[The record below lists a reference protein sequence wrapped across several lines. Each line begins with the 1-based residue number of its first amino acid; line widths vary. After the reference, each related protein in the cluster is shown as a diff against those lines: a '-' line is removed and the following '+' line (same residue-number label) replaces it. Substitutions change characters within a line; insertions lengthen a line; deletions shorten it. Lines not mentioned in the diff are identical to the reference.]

1 MKFRLDG
8 GDATCSAG
16 SAKGIM
22 YGQNETAKV
31 PKAARKIKAENLK
44 GAQSSRRCTPF
55 SKQIEDV
62 APISGKMRRYGRS
75 NQRFIRLRCMHR
87 GRTRARAR
95 NASTPTVN
103 TGSN

>member
-8 GDATCSAG
+8 GDAACSTV

-55 SKQIEDV
+55 RRQIEDA
-62 APISGKMRRYGRS
+62 APISGKTRRYGRS
-75 NQRFIRLRCMHR
+75 NQRFIRLRCMAKE
-87 GRTRARAR
+87 RTRAVAR